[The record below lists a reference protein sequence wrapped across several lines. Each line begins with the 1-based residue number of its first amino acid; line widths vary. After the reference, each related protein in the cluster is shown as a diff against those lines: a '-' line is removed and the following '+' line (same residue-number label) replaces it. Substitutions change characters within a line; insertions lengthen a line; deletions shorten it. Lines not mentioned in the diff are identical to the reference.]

1 MCTKLG
7 ALALAA
13 LLRRGHEEYMKDETL
28 RTAKDNEDLLAWA
41 EGCNHLTTRVLG
53 GMHVRMLV
61 CTNLYVSV
69 YTPGKCLAEGCNHLT
84 TRELR
89 GMGVCIW

>member
-13 LLRRGHEEYMKDETL
+13 LLRRGHEEYMKDEKL

-53 GMHVRMLV
+53 GMCVFMCVPHVHSWQMYVYIYV
-61 CTNLYVSV
+61 CTY
-69 YTPGKCLAEGCNHLT
+69 LANASQKVAT
-84 TRELR
+84 TR
-89 GMGVCIW
+89 I